1 MGDEFHSIL
10 GLGGAIMVVC
20 SYLMLQLDRI
30 ASESISYSLLNAV
43 GAGLILYSLVF
54 DFNLAAVIIEVFW
67 VMISMIGVWKYLR
80 GRHTTMPTQL

>member
-1 MGDEFHSIL
+1 
-10 GLGGAIMVVC
+10 MVVC